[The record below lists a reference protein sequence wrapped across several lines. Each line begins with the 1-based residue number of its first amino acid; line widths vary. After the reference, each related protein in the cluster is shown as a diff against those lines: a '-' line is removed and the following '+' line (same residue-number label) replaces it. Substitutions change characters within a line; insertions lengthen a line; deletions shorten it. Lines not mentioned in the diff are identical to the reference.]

1 MPTEETT
8 ETTDDTEDQESEG
21 TDEGTGND
29 TGDSDAKAK
38 IAKVNREA
46 AQLRKR
52 AKAAEDRLAE
62 IEEADKSEAQ
72 KLADRAAAAEK
83 AAAEAQA
90 KADRL
95 EIAAEKGLTPQQAAR
110 LQGATRED
118 LEADADELLELF
130 KSSTGEDDGKPSG
143 APRQKPRELQGG
155 NDPESE
161 GSGNESLA
169 DIGKAMFSR

>member
-8 ETTDDTEDQESEG
+8 EDTEGQGPEG
-21 TDEGTGND
+21 TDEETETSATDG
-29 TGDSDAKAK
+29 DAKSK

-52 AKAAEDRLAE
+52 AKAAEDKLAE
-62 IEEADKSEAQ
+62 IEEAGKSEAQ
-72 KLADRAAAAEK
+72 KLADRATAAEK

-130 KSSTGEDDGKPSG
+130 KPAEGNEGGEPSG
-143 APRQKPRELQGG
+143 PPRKRPQELSGG
-155 NDPESE
+155 NDPEQDRK
-161 GSGNESLA
+161 GNQSLA
-169 DIGKAMFSR
+169 DIGKEMFSH